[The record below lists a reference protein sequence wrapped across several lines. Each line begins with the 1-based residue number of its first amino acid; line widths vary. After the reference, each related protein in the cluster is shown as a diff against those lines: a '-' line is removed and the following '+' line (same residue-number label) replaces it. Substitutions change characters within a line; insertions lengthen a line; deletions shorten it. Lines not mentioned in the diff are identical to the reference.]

1 MRTVPTTDEA
11 AAADLAPSRL
21 PPIVLPNRGHG
32 ERARRRQRRYR
43 RQGLV
48 ALAVLIVLAVAAV
61 TAIPDRSRPAAP
73 AAGAPTAAR
82 GAGDALLV
90 AQVGPA
96 GEAVAL
102 SVLVG
107 PVKGSQGTV
116 LLIPPGT
123 MTEVASLG
131 LEPVARGL
139 DGGPP
144 RLLAATAN
152 LLGVRLTSVVTL
164 SAADWAGVV
173 GKTGPLPVEVPERVE
188 DVDATGRVR
197 VLYEAGS
204 SIIEPDEVADF
215 LAVRGRGTDLARL
228 ARHQVFWNAW
238 LRALRGRPE
247 ARPAGEL
254 GRIAAAVGEAGWRVR
269 VLPVRALGG
278 ASSGMY
284 QVDEPE
290 ATQLIS
296 RVFPTGNQLGAGR
309 PRVRVLN
316 GSGAIAVAQRVAD
329 QLLPV
334 GVRVTLTGNADRFD
348 HDKTQVV
355 YYEAADRPVAE
366 RVRKALGV
374 GMLVRNRNAT
384 EVVDVTVIVG
394 KDYATQ

>member
-1 MRTVPTTDEA
+1 MRTVPTADETPVA
-11 AAADLAPSRL
+11 ELAPPRP
-21 PPIVLPNRGHG
+21 PPILLPARGHG

-43 RQGLV
+43 REGLIVLV
-48 ALAVLIVLAVAAV
+48 ALAVLAVAAGTV
-61 TAIPDRSRPAAP
+61 VADRPGPRHQVAPPAA
-73 AAGAPTAAR
+73 AVRGTA
-82 GAGDALLV
+82 DALLV
-90 AQVGPA
+90 AQVGAA
-96 GEAVAL
+96 GDAVAL
-102 SVLVG
+102 SVIVG
-107 PVKGSQGTV
+107 PVAGGEGTI

-152 LLGVRLTSVVTL
+152 LLGVRLTGVVTL
-164 SAADWAGVV
+164 TAADWAGALA
-173 GKTGPLPVEVPERVE
+173 KAGPIPVDVPERVE

-204 SIIEPDEVADF
+204 SVLEPDEAADF
-215 LAVRGRGTDLARL
+215 LAARGRGTDLARL
-228 ARHQVFWNAW
+228 ARHQVFWNSW
-238 LRALRGRPE
+238 LRVLRGDPS
-247 ARPAGEL
+247 ARPSGEL
-254 GRIAAAVGEAGWRVR
+254 GRLATAVGEAGWRVR
-269 VLPVRALGG
+269 VLPVRAIGG
-278 ASSGMY
+278 SAAGMF
-284 QVDEPE
+284 QVDEP
-290 ATQLIS
+290 AASQLIS
-296 RVFPTGNQLGAGR
+296 RVFPTGNQLGADR

-329 QLLPV
+329 QLVPV

-355 YYEAADRPVAE
+355 YYEPADRSVAE
-366 RVRKALGV
+366 QVRKALGV